1 MDSVKH
7 WRPSTFSEIVGARNR
22 RTVERLQRAAIQ
34 RQPLAGIL
42 LGSYGSAKTTLA
54 QLLMKSYVCQKPNAQ
69 TGDPCEKCSHCR
81 SVNPDYN
88 GESHTFQ
95 HWEIDC
101 SQPITREDVG
111 QLVDEA
117 RSSVWP
123 PFIILDEFHR
133 LSKRSAQDV
142 LLKFAEGLRHGVLLT
157 IAMTDADRPSAWST
171 QIRPAL
177 LDRLKR
183 YYLVLPE
190 SEEMVSALWAKL
202 PSWNI
207 DSTKEALR
215 ELVAR
220 SQCSFR
226 TCLNVLDDARNV
238 NDGCLDMDLIDDILP
253 PCASTSEDWRNPFD
267 SDADETYEAST

>member
-7 WRPSTFSEIVGARNR
+7 WRPSTFSEIIGARNR
-22 RTVERLQRAAIQ
+22 RTVQRLQRAAIQ

-42 LGSYGSAKTTLA
+42 LGQYGSAKTSLA
-54 QLLMKSYVCQKPNAQ
+54 QLLMKSYVCQRPGAE
-69 TGDPCEKCSHCR
+69 TGNPCGTCPHCR
-81 SVNPDYN
+81 SVRSDYN

-101 SQPITREDVG
+101 SQPLTREDIG
-111 QLVDEA
+111 QLVEEA
-117 RSSVWP
+117 RSSIWP

-142 LLKFAEGLRHGVLLT
+142 LLKFAEGLQHGVLLA
-157 IAMTDADRPSAWST
+157 IAMTDSDRPGAWST

-183 YYLVLPE
+183 YYLALPE
-190 SEEMVSALWAKL
+190 PNEMASLLWGKMQ
-202 PSWNI
+202 SWNI
-207 DSTKEALR
+207 DSTAEALS
-215 ELVAR
+215 ELVDR

-226 TCLNVLDDARNV
+226 TCLNILDEARNV
-238 NDGCLDMDLIDDILP
+238 NGGVLDIELIDEILP
-253 PCASTSEDWRNPFD
+253 PCRPTSQDWTDPFAD
-267 SDADETYEAST
+267 DAEETQECE